1 MSISKTTPLEFTH
14 PGLLLKDDLGEL
26 GLTPYRVSKETG
38 ISQPN
43 LSKILKGQRSITAD
57 TGLRLAKFLGLSE
70 RYFMNL
76 QLRYD
81 TQKAKQVHHE
91 LYDHIST
98 YAPTL

>member
-1 MSISKTTPLEFTH
+1 
-14 PGLLLKDDLGEL
+14 
-26 GLTPYRVSKETG
+26 
-38 ISQPN
+38 
-43 LSKILKGQRSITAD
+43 
-57 TGLRLAKFLGLSE
+57 LRLAKFLGLSE